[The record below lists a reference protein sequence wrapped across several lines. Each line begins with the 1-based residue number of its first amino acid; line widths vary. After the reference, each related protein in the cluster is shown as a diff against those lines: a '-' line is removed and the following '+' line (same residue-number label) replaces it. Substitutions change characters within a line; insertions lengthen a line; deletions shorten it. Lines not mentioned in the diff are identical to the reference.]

1 MSLAFTMGL
10 LRNHIF
16 TGKDIDKPYEKG
28 KTNYK
33 IQQTVL
39 GFSARKEEV
48 LVIAAYFDLTHLWR
62 AYRPNSRIGYCPVHL
77 HPLLAR

>member
-1 MSLAFTMGL
+1 MVYLE
-10 LRNHIF
+10 IIY

-33 IQQTVL
+33 IQQTAL

-48 LVIAAYFDLTHLWR
+48 LVIAAYCDLTHLWR
-62 AYRPNSRIGYCPVHL
+62 AYRPNGRIGYCPVHL